1 LEGSVLFDLKSSQSK
16 STLLCIF
23 SSFAPHLP
31 FLSCSASCG
40 DGVQRR
46 EVFCQ
51 VGDRRSPAETGCV
64 QRSRPA
70 SSQSCRVADCPSRYR
85 WREGDWQAVSL
96 SGCQDV
102 LNHKVYKPKQVVSP
116 FCLTWHWTDVLRH
129 LW

>member
-1 LEGSVLFDLKSSQSK
+1 CSLCLHNGNHMLVF
-16 STLLCIF
+16 LLQC
-23 SSFAPHLP
+23 ATRG
-31 FLSCSASCG
+31 LSLTSPSCG

-85 WREGDWQAVSL
+85 WREGDWQAVSR
-96 SGCQDV
+96 SGCQYV

-116 FCLTWHWTDVLRH
+116 FCLTWTDVLRH